1 MRERVCRAEPS
12 GRVRSGRE
20 RVERESGRAGSGL
33 AVWEESCQLVCGNV
47 RAEGG
52 HGQGILRDGGRV
64 KTNQPFQILDPAE
77 TLPFLIQIFWMR

>member
-1 MRERVCRAEPS
+1 M
-12 GRVRSGRE
+12 
-20 RVERESGRAGSGL
+20 
-33 AVWEESCQLVCGNV
+33 CGNV

-77 TLPFLIQIFWMR
+77 TLPLLIQIYLASRVNFFYVLGLYTLVRVDSRAAFLGPIGL